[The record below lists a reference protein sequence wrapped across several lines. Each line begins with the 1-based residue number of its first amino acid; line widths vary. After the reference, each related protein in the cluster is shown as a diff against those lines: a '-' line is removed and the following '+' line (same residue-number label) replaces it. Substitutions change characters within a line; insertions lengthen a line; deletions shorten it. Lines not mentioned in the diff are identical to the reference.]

1 MSGRVVM
8 LLLITNNAV
17 NLGKQ
22 SGISSFFG
30 KFSKSYIQRIL
41 RFGNVK
47 KQLGRSLRDLEPM
60 VKD

>member
-8 LLLITNNAV
+8 LPLSNHSTL

-22 SGISSFFG
+22 SGISRFFG
-30 KFSKSYIQRIL
+30 KFSKSYIKSIS

-60 VKD
+60 VKN